1 MTRMLLLI
9 PLLALP
15 ALAAMSLPG
24 CMGNIDGPVAQDPT
38 PPAVSPQEDDELRE
52 RLDEAIDLAL
62 RYRRLNLTDHAAWQI
77 VHGSMAFHR
86 AFLILKG
93 DELVSAIDYVF
104 AGGKMKGWDF
114 EPGTLFDETTGRR
127 GLRSL
132 MDPGSKSG
140 QGHPD
145 QWLGYLAEC
154 GFSPDETIRV
164 GDETFTIADLVEQA
178 EWDVPRNMAQ
188 EFSWTLMALSAYRP
202 PDYTWIAS
210 DGQTWSIER
219 LVEIE
224 AEHDLATSACGGCH
238 RLFALASALNRHL
251 AQGGTLE
258 GGWLKANDKI
268 QDSIRKAREY
278 QNPDGSFSTNYFQ
291 RPGRSADL
299 SENLRTTG
307 HVLEFLTAALTQ
319 EELEQPWVRRGA
331 LKVCDILVKTK
342 DVPMECGALYHA
354 AHGLV
359 LYRARIFEPLDL
371 MAMVQ
376 EDLARSAR
384 KQVSTSLDEGGKSP
398 TSAPGSGNST
408 PGSDE

>member
-1 MTRMLLLI
+1 VPMIILSVVPIIVLSVLI
-9 PLLALP
+9 GLVV
-15 ALAAMSLPG
+15 PG
-24 CMGNIDGPVAQDPT
+24 CVRNIDTPVADDPPSSVLPRQDE
-38 PPAVSPQEDDELRE
+38 ALRE
-52 RLDEAIDLAL
+52 KLDEAIDLAL

-86 AFLILKG
+86 AFLIEKG
-93 DELVSAIDYVF
+93 DDLVSAIDY
-104 AGGKMKGWDF
+104 ALGGGKMKGWDF
-114 EPGTLFDETTGRR
+114 EPGTLFDEATGRR

-132 MDPGSKSG
+132 MDPGSKTG

-164 GDETFTIADLVEQA
+164 GDETFTIANLVEQA
-178 EWDVPRNMAQ
+178 EWDVPRNMSQ
-188 EFSWTLMALSAYRP
+188 EFSWTLMALSSYRP
-202 PDYTWIAS
+202 PDYAWVAS

-224 AEHDLATSACGGCH
+224 AEHDLAMSACGGCH

-251 AQGGTLE
+251 AQGGELQ
-258 GGWLKANDKI
+258 GAWLKANDKI
-268 QDSIRKAREY
+268 QDSIQKAREY

-331 LKVCDILVKTK
+331 LKVCEILVKTK
-342 DVPMECGALYHA
+342 DIPLECGALYHA

-371 MAMVQ
+371 EAMVRD
-376 EDLARSAR
+376 DLERAARRRVAAS
-384 KQVSTSLDEGGKSP
+384 SDDSDTTP
-398 TSAPGSGNST
+398 TSVT
-408 PGSDE
+408 GSDE

>member
-1 MTRMLLLI
+1 MERSWKDGNELMRRANWHYGLLLLI
-9 PLLALP
+9 PVSVV
-15 ALAAMSLPG
+15 AAILG
-24 CMGNIDGPVAQDPT
+24 CMSNIDSPVSDE
-38 PPAVSPQEDDELRE
+38 PPAVANVREDESLRE

-77 VHGSMAFHR
+77 VHGAMAFQR
-86 AFLILKG
+86 AFLIQMTSDPG
-93 DELVSAIDYVF
+93 SELVSAIDY
-104 AGGKMKGWDF
+104 ALGGGTMRGWDF
-114 EPGTLFDETTGRR
+114 EPGTVFDQETGRR

-132 MDPGSKSG
+132 MDPGSKAG

-154 GFSPDETIRV
+154 GFPPEESIRV
-164 GDETFTIADLVEQA
+164 GDDTFTIADLVKQA

-202 PDYTWIAS
+202 PDYTWTAS

-251 AQGGTLE
+251 AAGGELT
-258 GGWLKANDKI
+258 GAWVKAHDKI
-268 QDSIRKAREY
+268 QDSIQKARDY

-299 SENLRTTG
+299 SQNLGATG
-307 HVLEFLTAALTQ
+307 HILEFLTAALTQ
-319 EELEQPWVRRGA
+319 EELEQPWVRKAA
-331 LKVCDILVKTK
+331 LKVADIFVKTK
-342 DVPMECGALYHA
+342 DIPLECGALYHA

-371 MAMVQ
+371 EAMVRN
-376 EDLARSAR
+376 DR
-384 KQVSTSLDEGGKSP
+384 
-398 TSAPGSGNST
+398 
-408 PGSDE
+408 